1 MRQENVCVWKPSG
14 APYRETLNCAGYD
27 HNWVRSYVYEDHA
40 APLLPA
46 GTILHIYGE
55 MNVTATNINMPEV
68 RNWTGSGNRS
78 VSNMFA
84 ELGEHVELTDEQFQQ
99 EMAAR
104 REALDLGPNDHVI
117 GCPLCTL
124 PLVSPTRANEDTNV
138 DTGYV
143 VIAEILSGMNNSPS
157 DEQRRALV
165 ALTNDSNNRLVITFA
180 EIVANIDG
188 VASDEDKALI
198 RNILRRNESTAP
210 RGVITVPAPALAI
223 AEAALGFNQ
232 AVSAEDKAALLS
244 LYL

>member
-1 MRQENVCVWKPSG
+1 
-14 APYRETLNCAGYD
+14 
-27 HNWVRSYVYEDHA
+27 
-40 APLLPA
+40 
-46 GTILHIYGE
+46 
-55 MNVTATNINMPEV
+55 
-68 RNWTGSGNRS
+68 
-78 VSNMFA
+78 
-84 ELGEHVELTDEQFQQ
+84 
-99 EMAAR
+99 
-104 REALDLGPNDHVI
+104 
-117 GCPLCTL
+117 
-124 PLVSPTRANEDTNV
+124 
-138 DTGYV
+138 
-143 VIAEILSGMNNSPS
+143 MNNSPS

-232 AVSAEDKAALLS
+232 VVSAEDKAALLS